1 MCSGTLSLSLSEIRG
16 RAKST
21 RTIDGKK
28 IAAESH
34 SHQFTPLRRFPP
46 HDRGH
51 AA

>member
-1 MCSGTLSLSLSEIRG
+1 MCSGSLSLSLSEIRG
-16 RAKST
+16 HAKST

-46 HDRGH
+46 HDLGH
-51 AA
+51 VA